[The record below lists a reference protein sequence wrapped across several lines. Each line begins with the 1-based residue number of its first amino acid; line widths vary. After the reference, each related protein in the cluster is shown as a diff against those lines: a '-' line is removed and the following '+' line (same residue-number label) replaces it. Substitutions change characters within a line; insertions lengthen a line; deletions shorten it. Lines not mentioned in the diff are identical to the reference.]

1 MIIERII
8 VAPAPPLSA
17 MSRSRRRSS
26 ALEVQHHL
34 HDVCHHHHHHH
45 HLWHHGHD
53 ASIKAALGVS
63 RKMKII
69 SVPGT
74 LSHRRKQHPVSKTQ
88 GFTIQLSKSLTRTCG
103 QARSKKHVVDRLLFY
118 FFCPQ
123 CPRCR
128 EENFVPCGH
137 SAPKEW

>member
-1 MIIERII
+1 MMIIERII

-45 HLWHHGHD
+45 HHHLWHHDHD

-74 LSHRRKQHPVSKTQ
+74 LSHRRKQHPLSKTQ
-88 GFTIQLSKSLTRTCG
+88 GTISIISEIGWIGSLN
-103 QARSKKHVVDRLLFY
+103 APLL
-118 FFCPQ
+118 
-123 CPRCR
+123 
-128 EENFVPCGH
+128 
-137 SAPKEW
+137 